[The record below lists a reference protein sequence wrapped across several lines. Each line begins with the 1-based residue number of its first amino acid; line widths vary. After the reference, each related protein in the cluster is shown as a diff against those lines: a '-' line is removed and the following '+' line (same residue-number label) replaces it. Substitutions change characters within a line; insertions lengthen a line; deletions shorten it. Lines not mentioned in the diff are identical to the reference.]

1 MQVQRPLFCF
11 ETSKTGQCSCTDTPT
26 TRPGLTCSDA
36 TPASDVVFAFP
47 SRMCSWLPV
56 AVTRARLQMT
66 RAAAATNPTAS
77 SRTSPATGKTAKKF
91 KSSSRFRTSQ
101 CNVRWVAA
109 CLFRT
114 SREGCICHTLGV
126 LTASSTRRLSW
137 RHVLRAGFIMAD
149 SPPCHMTVW
158 GGGVNRVK
166 SRPHWHAKS
175 TLKLEISW
183 RICNRIQ
190 CPPSRFNIWTKPLPH
205 NRAVLMVDVHV
216 LLRKSK
222 IYLAGQ

>member
-26 TRPGLTCSDA
+26 TRPGLACSDA

-114 SREGCICHTLGV
+114 SREGCICQAHS
-126 LTASSTRRLSW
+126 ASSQLRPPDGCRDVTYYAQVSSW
-137 RHVLRAGFIMAD
+137 LTCRPVTWLFGGWGESGKIT
-149 SPPCHMTVW
+149 SPLAREKHLEV
-158 GGGVNRVK
+158 GDL
-166 SRPHWHAKS
+166 
-175 TLKLEISW
+175 LKDLQPYPVSAFPFQHL
-183 RICNRIQ
+183 NKAT
-190 CPPSRFNIWTKPLPH
+190 S
-205 NRAVLMVDVHV
+205 A
-216 LLRKSK
+216 
-222 IYLAGQ
+222 